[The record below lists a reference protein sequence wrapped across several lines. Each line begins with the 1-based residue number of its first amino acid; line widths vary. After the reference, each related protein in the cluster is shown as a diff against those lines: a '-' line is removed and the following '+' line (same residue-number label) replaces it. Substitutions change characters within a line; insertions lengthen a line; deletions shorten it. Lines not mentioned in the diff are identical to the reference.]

1 MIDRAEIEAIILDT
15 IFNHDDVDPPT
26 LAEQIVDALKYAGYE
41 IVRIVNP
48 T

>member
-1 MIDRAEIEAIILDT
+1 VIDRAEIEAIILDT
-15 IFNHDDVDPPT
+15 IFNRSDAEPT
-26 LAEQIVDALKYAGYE
+26 KLAEQIYDALKYAGYE